1 MKPAELD
8 LDNVS
13 RRRPKAEGPKTKAR
27 KKAAWRA
34 IARSLRIDGP
44 QTANALATNLK
55 LMGYLVVSI
64 LGFWTGRGLVEKLGR
79 RYQLTAKGA
88 DIGKP
93 RARRPRKALKPKPT
107 VWDKIGGDD

>member
-1 MKPAELD
+1 
-8 LDNVS
+8 
-13 RRRPKAEGPKTKAR
+13 
-27 KKAAWRA
+27 
-34 IARSLRIDGP
+34 
-44 QTANALATNLK
+44 
-55 LMGYLVVSI
+55 
-64 LGFWTGRGLVEKLGR
+64 VEKLGR